1 MKIFLA
7 VFVIWQLAVILYQF
21 WEPFRIRLAR
31 LQFYLCGLLPT
42 WQMFGAE
49 PADGDYL
56 VYYRTSIEP
65 SAASTEP
72 SAATAAP
79 APADSHFTDWQLV
92 DYDQKPVLPLALF
105 FNPHGFIIKGL
116 REICLQASRATS
128 PRNIYYQLLLNDLI
142 RRSRQ
147 RDPNAQPAAGIHQRE
162 THPVDRIIQFQIHW
176 QTPATITPIFS
187 SHAHPY

>member
-7 VFVIWQLAVILYQF
+7 VVVIWQMAVILYQF

-42 WQMFGAE
+42 WQMFGPE

-56 VYYRTSIEP
+56 VYYRT
-65 SAASTEP
+65 STEP

-92 DYDQKPVLPLALF
+92 DSDQKPVLPLSLF

-116 REICLQASRATS
+116 REICLQASRRR

-162 THPVDRIIQFQIHW
+162 THPVDRIIQFQIRW
-176 QTPATITPIFS
+176 QTTATITPIFS
-187 SHAHPY
+187 SHAHSY